1 MRAQGRLTTASPP
14 ADDATAHPAMST
26 VDRPSARRTDLP
38 IIDNSVRF
46 SAVVGGA
53 GGRGVLDRLLPGW
66 ARLRRYERG
75 WLRGDV
81 LAGVTVAAYLV
92 PQVMAYAVI
101 AGLEPVAG
109 LWAITG
115 SLVVYAVAGSSR
127 QLSVGPE
134 STTALMTAAAIAPL
148 AAGDPRRYAALA
160 AGLAVL
166 VGVICLLARLA
177 RLGFLADLFSRPVLI
192 GYMAGV
198 AVIMIVGQLGKVS
211 GVDVD
216 GASTLGELAS
226 FLGQLDDVDP
236 RTTAL
241 AVAVLTFLVV
251 GSHFFPG
258 APILLISV
266 LLATA
271 AVAVLGLSDHGI
283 RVVGDVPSGLPLPQV
298 PQVTASDVAAL
309 LLPALGVATVGYTD
323 NVLTARAFATR
334 NRYGVDANAEL
345 VGLGIANLAAGALQG
360 FPVSSSGSRTA
371 IGDSLGS
378 RSQLHSLI
386 ALALVVATLLF
397 LGPVLAGF
405 PIAALGALVVYAAA
419 RLVDGAELWRIA
431 RFRRSELVLA
441 LVTIVGVL
449 VAGILYGILI
459 AVGLS
464 VLDTLRR
471 VARPHDG
478 ILGYVPG
485 VAGMHDIDDYPT
497 ARQVPGLVVYRY
509 DAPLFFANAEDFK
522 RRALASLER
531 ADGPVEWLILNAEAN
546 VEVDLTSVDALDEL
560 RNELQRRDVVLAL
573 ARVKQDLREDLAAA
587 GILDRVGQEHVFM
600 TLPTA
605 VDAYVRSYTDRH
617 GHGPAGVALPP
628 PPLSP
633 LDGPDR

>member
-1 MRAQGRLTTASPP
+1 
-14 ADDATAHPAMST
+14 
-26 VDRPSARRTDLP
+26 
-38 IIDNSVRF
+38 
-46 SAVVGGA
+46 
-53 GGRGVLDRLLPGW
+53 VLDRLLPGL
-66 ARLRRYERG
+66 ARLRRYERS

-81 LAGVTVAAYLV
+81 LAGATVAAYLV

-115 SLVVYAVAGSSR
+115 SLLAYAVVGSSR

-160 AGLAVL
+160 AGLAVI
-166 VGVICLLARLA
+166 VGVICLVARLA

-211 GVDVD
+211 GVDVH
-216 GASTLGELAS
+216 GASTLDELAS
-226 FLGQLDDVDP
+226 FVGQLDDVDP

-241 AVAVLTFLVV
+241 AVAVLTFLLV
-251 GSHFFPG
+251 GSHFFPS
-258 APILLISV
+258 APVLLIAV

-271 AVAVLGLSDHGI
+271 VVALLGLQDQGI
-283 RVVGDVPSGLPLPQV
+283 GVVGDVPSGLPVPQV
-298 PQVTASDVAAL
+298 PQLTASDVAAL

-334 NRYGVDANAEL
+334 NRYGVDANTEL
-345 VGLGIANLAAGALQG
+345 VGLGIANLAAGSLQG

-405 PIAALGALVVYAAA
+405 PTPALGALVIYAAL
-419 RLVDGAELWRIA
+419 RLVDVTELRRIA

-441 LVTIVGVL
+441 LATIVGVL
-449 VAGILYGILI
+449 ALGILYGVLI

-478 ILGYVPG
+478 ILGYAPG
-485 VAGMHDIDDYPT
+485 IAGMHDIDDYPT

-509 DAPLFFANAEDFK
+509 DAPLFFANAENFK
-522 RRALASLER
+522 RRALASLDLAE
-531 ADGPVEWLILNAEAN
+531 GPVEWLILNAEAN

-560 RNELQRRDVVLAL
+560 REELQRRNIVLAL
-573 ARVKQDLREDLAAA
+573 ARVKQDLRNDLE
-587 GILDRVGQEHVFM
+587 GSGFLDRVGQDHVFM

-605 VDAYVRSYTDRH
+605 VAAYIRYYTDGH
-617 GHGPAGVALPP
+617 GHGPAGVTLPP
-628 PPLSP
+628 PQPSP
-633 LDGPDR
+633 LDGRDR